1 MRGRIMAKG
10 PGGRPTDYS
19 EELVNSLCSQIALGN
34 SLRKICEA
42 EDMPCIAT
50 IYVWFQKHPGFIEQ
64 YARAKGDS
72 GDSDADKIEE
82 IAEKVLSGVYE
93 PAAAR
98 VAIDAFKWT
107 ASKKIPKKYGDRQH
121 IEHSG
126 KIGLADLTNEELA
139 KKLEDLESEE

>member
-1 MRGRIMAKG
+1 MPA
-10 PGGRPTDYS
+10 GRPAKYT
-19 EELVNSLCSQIALGN
+19 EEMAIKLCSKVAEGN
-34 SLRKICEA
+34 SLRKICA
-42 EDMPCIAT
+42 KDDMPCIST
-50 IYVWFQKHPGFIEQ
+50 VYTWFNLHPEFTEQ

-82 IAEKVLSGVYE
+82 IAEKVLDGTYE

-126 KIGLADLTNEELA
+126 KVGLTDLTDLELK
-139 KKLEDLESEE
+139 KKLEDLENDE